1 MPTSRADLLAFAARS
16 VVNIALVAFPG
27 HDITITEALCSNA
40 PVASNTTD
48 TSRDLNIHLKELL
61 IITHLGDA
69 A

>member
-1 MPTSRADLLAFAARS
+1 VPTCSLSPQALVD
-16 VVNIALVAFPG
+16 IALVAFPG